1 MNLHVTSD
9 SYGLYPLEIAKRIKS
24 SANSHNN
31 QIVNLLNI
39 SVYKNSTITYI
50 PATPIAFKNYISR
63 FVHLDKIIFHPY
75 NSTCYNFLKIVLK
88 KFPDIKVYW
97 MCWSS
102 ELYRPHLIDNFYEPF
117 SANYLKR
124 NSLFLKFLKD
134 LLKKVVY
141 KILNISGIGTE
152 YKMGLQRAHLVVH
165 YFCSPF
171 YSDFLFLQKFN
182 PKNKIKYLPVAYL
195 SLNNI
200 MPDLHKF
207 YTLGNKI
214 MIGHAA
220 SADGNH
226 YEILCK
232 LNAINPGY
240 SIFLPLSYGDKKY
253 GEIIKLKAQKMF
265 INAEVLEEKLDADK
279 YYQKLTE
286 VGWAIINVKV
296 QQAVGNIIA
305 LIWMGSKVFLDK
317 STSTYKDFLS
327 SGIDIFNIQDHL
339 NEYELANKLSP
350 EQIKNNRKQ
359 ILEKFNE
366 ETVSKGWNEFLY

>member
-1 MNLHVTSD
+1 
-9 SYGLYPLEIAKRIKS
+9 
-24 SANSHNN
+24 
-31 QIVNLLNI
+31 
-39 SVYKNSTITYI
+39 
-50 PATPIAFKNYISR
+50 
-63 FVHLDKIIFHPY
+63 
-75 NSTCYNFLKIVLK
+75 
-88 KFPDIKVYW
+88 
-97 MCWSS
+97 
-102 ELYRPHLIDNFYEPF
+102 LYRPHLIDNFYEPF

-182 PKNKIKYLPVAYL
+182 PENKIKYLPVAYL